1 MRFQQQISAC
11 LRCATA
17 LSVAAMMF
25 GSGLS
30 VSASGQTPT
39 PPPAA
44 SQAPQT
50 PNPQAV
56 QPAQQI
62 TSGGALKIT
71 QDDAVRMALENNLG
85 VQAERLNPRIQD
97 LALSRAYSAYTPE
110 LFATTTRSAASAP
123 PRDFLSQGVDV
134 TTSGSLFANGG
145 VRQQVPWGGG
155 AYSIGLAGSRSTSDA
170 PRTAFSP
177 QLGSDL
183 DFAYDQPLLR
193 GFRIDAFRQNIEA
206 AKNQSTIVDLQLV
219 ERITQTSRLVRNTYL
234 SLINAISGLD
244 VAQQSLDLARQ
255 TYKNNQRRVEVGTTA
270 QIDLIAA
277 EAEVARSE
285 EDVIVRQG
293 AIDSAQDALRTLIL
307 NPSQSDFWN
316 TPIEPAEQPVLTQ
329 QPIDIETITRNALA
343 NRTDIGQL
351 RKQIDNI
358 EVNTRFNKD
367 QKLPAVNLRAGY
379 GVTGVGGTQL
389 EYGPDPIDGG
399 VPPIIASSQRSF
411 SDVLRDVFGNDFRSW
426 QFSVNFSYPLGTS
439 LADAAL
445 AQNRIQRQQADTSMR
460 ELELEITR
468 QVRDAVRQVQTTLKR
483 VEATGKARQLAERQ
497 LEAEEKRLAVGLSD
511 TFRIVQYQRDL
522 ANQKRAELAAI
533 IEYNRALIDLEAVQ
547 VVPIR

>member
-11 LRCATA
+11 LRYATA
-17 LSVAAMMF
+17 LTAAALVF

-30 VSASGQTPT
+30 VSAFGQAATPSAKPAQASQTP
-39 PPPAA
+39 
-44 SQAPQT
+44 S
-50 PNPQAV
+50 V

-62 TSGGALKIT
+62 TSQGALKIN
-71 QDDAVRMALENNLG
+71 QDEAVRMALENNLG

-110 LFATTTRSAASAP
+110 VFATTTRSAATAP
-123 PRDFLSQGVDV
+123 PRDFLSQGVDI
-134 TTSGSLFANGG
+134 TTSGNLFANGG
-145 VRQQVPWGGG
+145 IRQQVPWGGG
-155 AYSIGLAGSRSTSDA
+155 AYSIGFAGSRATSDA

-183 DFAYDQPLLR
+183 DFCTISRSCGDS
-193 GFRIDAFRQNIEA
+193 E
-206 AKNQSTIVDLQLV
+206 ST
-219 ERITQTSRLVRNTYL
+219 RSGRTSRRRRTSQRSSICNSSSGSRRRRGRCATRTCR
-234 SLINAISGLD
+234 SSTRSRDRMSRSSRSISRG
-244 VAQQSLDLARQ
+244 RR
-255 TYKNNQRRVEVGTTA
+255 YKNNQRRVEVGTMA
-270 QIDLIAA
+270 PIDIVAA

-293 AIDSAQDALRTLIL
+293 AIESAQDALRTLIL
-307 NPSQSDFWN
+307 NPSQSDFWT
-316 TPIEPAEQPVLTQ
+316 TPIEPSEQPVLTQ

-351 RKQIDNI
+351 RKQIDNVDLNI
-358 EVNTRFNKD
+358 RFSKN
-367 QKLPAVNLRAGY
+367 QRLPAVNLRAGY
-379 GVTGVGGTQL
+379 GMTGVGGTQFQ
-389 EYGPDPIDGG
+389 YGQEPDDGG
-399 VPPIIASSQRSF
+399 RPPILGTSQRSF

-426 QFSVNFSYPLGTS
+426 NFSVNFSYPLGTS

-445 AQNRIQRQQADTSMR
+445 AQSRIQRQQGDVSLR

-468 QVRDAVRQVQTTLKR
+468 QVRDAARQVQTTLKR

>member
-11 LRCATA
+11 LRRGTA
-17 LSVAAMMF
+17 LTVAALMF

-30 VSASGQTPT
+30 VSAFGQAAT
-39 PPPAA
+39 PPAQPPQA
-44 SQAPQT
+44 SQTSAG
-50 PNPQAV
+50 

-62 TSGGALKIT
+62 TSTTGALKIT
-71 QDDAVRMALENNLG
+71 QDDAVKMALENNLG

-110 LFATTTRSAASAP
+110 LFATTTRSSSSAP
-123 PRDFLSQGVDV
+123 PRDFLSQGVAV
-134 TTSGSLFANGG
+134 TTSGNLFANGG
-145 VRQQVPWGGG
+145 IRQQVPWFGG
-155 AYSIGLAGSRSTSDA
+155 AYSIGLAGSRATSDA

-193 GFRIDAFRQNIEA
+193 GFRIDSFRSNIETQ
-206 AKNQSTIVDLQLV
+206 KNESTIVDLQLV
-219 ERITQTSRLVRNTYL
+219 ERITQTSRQVRNAYL
-234 SLINAISGLD
+234 TLVNAISSMD
-244 VAQQSLDLARQ
+244 VAQQQLDLTRQ
-255 TYKNNQRRVEVGTTA
+255 TLKNNQRRVEVGTMA
-270 QIDLIAA
+270 PIDIVAA

-285 EDVIVRQG
+285 EGVILQEG
-293 AIDSAQDALRTLIL
+293 SIEAAQDVLRTLII
-307 NPSQSDFWN
+307 NPQQSDLW
-316 TPIEPAEQPVLTQ
+316 TMKIEPAEQPVLTQ
-329 QPIDIETITRNALA
+329 QPIDVETITRNALA

-351 RKQIDNI
+351 RKQIDNVD
-358 EVNTRFNKD
+358 VNIRFNKD

-379 GVTGVGGTQL
+379 GLTGVGGTQF
-389 EYGPDPIDGG
+389 EYGSDPIGGG
-399 VPPIIASSQRSF
+399 VPPIISSSQRSF
-411 SDVLRDVFGNDFRSW
+411 SDVLHDVFGNDFRSW
-426 QFSVNFSYPLGTS
+426 NFSVNFSYPLGTS

-445 AQNRIQRQQADTSMR
+445 AQSRLQRQQGDVSLR

-468 QVRDAVRQVQTTLKR
+468 QVRDAARQVQTSMKR
-483 VEATGKARQLAERQ
+483 VEATRKARELAERQ

-511 TFRIVQYQRDL
+511 TFRLVQTQRDL
-522 ANQKRAELAAI
+522 NVQKQAELRAI

>member
-11 LRCATA
+11 LRHLT
-17 LSVAAMMF
+17 VAGAVAVMF
-25 GSGLS
+25 GSGLT
-30 VSASGQTPT
+30 VSAFGQTPAA
-39 PPPAA
+39 PAQPA
-44 SQAPQT
+44 QSPQAPV
-50 PNPQAV
+50 A

-62 TSGGALKIT
+62 TSTTGAMKIT

-110 LFATTTRSAASAP
+110 LFASTAP

-145 VRQQVPWGGG
+145 IRQQVPWFGG
-155 AYSIGLAGSRSTSDA
+155 AYSIGLAGSRATSDA

-193 GFRIDAFRQNIEA
+193 GFRIDAFRQNIET
-206 AKNQSTIVDLQLV
+206 AKNQSAIVDFQLV
-219 ERITQTSRLVRNTYL
+219 ERITQTSRQVRNVYL
-234 SLINAISGLD
+234 TLINAISGLD

-293 AIDSAQDALRTLIL
+293 NIEAAQDALRTLIL
-307 NPSQSDFWN
+307 NPTQTDFWA

-351 RKQIDNI
+351 RKQLDIVD
-358 EVNTRFNKD
+358 VNMRFNKD
-367 QKLPAVNLRAGY
+367 AKLPSVNLRAGY
-379 GVTGVGGTQL
+379 GLTGVGGTQFQ
-389 EYGPDPIDGG
+389 YGPDPADGG
-399 VPPIIASSQRSF
+399 VPPILSTNQHIF
-411 SDVLRDVFGNDFRSW
+411 S
-426 QFSVNFSYPLGTS
+426 
-439 LADAAL
+439 
-445 AQNRIQRQQADTSMR
+445 
-460 ELELEITR
+460 
-468 QVRDAVRQVQTTLKR
+468 
-483 VEATGKARQLAERQ
+483 
-497 LEAEEKRLAVGLSD
+497 
-511 TFRIVQYQRDL
+511 
-522 ANQKRAELAAI
+522 
-533 IEYNRALIDLEAVQ
+533 
-547 VVPIR
+547 

>member
-11 LRCATA
+11 LRHVTA
-17 LSVAAMMF
+17 AGAVAVMF
-25 GSGLS
+25 GSGLT
-30 VSASGQTPT
+30 VSAFGQTAAA
-39 PPPAA
+39 PPQPA
-44 SQAPQT
+44 QAPQ
-50 PNPQAV
+50 ASV
-56 QPAQQI
+56 AQPAQQI
-62 TSGGALKIT
+62 TSSAGALKIT

-110 LFATTTRSAASAP
+110 LFASTTRSSSTAP

-145 VRQQVPWGGG
+145 IRQQVPWFGG
-155 AYSIGLAGSRSTSDA
+155 AYSIGLAGSRATSDA

-183 DFAYDQPLLR
+183 DLAYDQPLLR
-193 GFRIDAFRQNIEA
+193 GFRIDAFRQNIET
-206 AKNQSTIVDLQLV
+206 AKNQSAIVDLQLV
-219 ERITQTSRLVRNTYL
+219 ERITQTSRQVRNVYL
-234 SLINAISGLD
+234 TLINAISGLD

-293 AIDSAQDALRTLIL
+293 NIEAAQDALRTLIL
-307 NPSQSDFWN
+307 NPTQTDFWS

-351 RKQIDNI
+351 RKELDNVD
-358 EVNTRFNKD
+358 VNIRFNKD
-367 QKLPAVNLRAGY
+367 QKLPSVNLRAGY
-379 GVTGVGGTQL
+379 GLTGVGGTQFQ
-389 EYGPDPIDGG
+389 YGPDPIGGG
-399 VPPIIASSQRSF
+399 VPPIISTNQRNF

-426 QFSVNFSYPLGTS
+426 NVAVNFSYPLGTS

-445 AQNRIQRQQADTSMR
+445 AQNRIQRQQGDVAIR

-468 QVRDAVRQVQTTLKR
+468 QVRDAVRNVQTTLKR

-522 ANQKRAELAAI
+522 ANQKRAELTAI

>member
-11 LRCATA
+11 LRHATA
-17 LSVAAMMF
+17 LTVAALVF

-30 VSASGQTPT
+30 VSAFGQAATPPAKPAPASQTP
-39 PPPAA
+39 
-44 SQAPQT
+44 S
-50 PNPQAV
+50 V

-62 TSGGALKIT
+62 TSQGALKIN
-71 QDDAVRMALENNLG
+71 QDEAVRMALENNLG

-110 LFATTTRSAASAP
+110 VFATTTRSAATAP
-123 PRDFLSQGVDV
+123 PRDFLSQGVDI
-134 TTSGSLFANGG
+134 TTSGNLFANGG
-145 VRQQVPWGGG
+145 IRQQVPWGGG
-155 AYSIGLAGSRSTSDA
+155 AYSVGFAGSRATSDA

-183 DFAYDQPLLR
+183 DFSYEQPLLR
-193 GFRIDAFRQNIEA
+193 GFGIDLFRQNIEA
-206 AKNQSTIVDLQLV
+206 AKNESTIVDLQLV
-219 ERITQTSRLVRNTYL
+219 ERITQTSRQVRNAYL

-255 TYKNNQRRVEVGTTA
+255 TYKNNQRRVEVGTMA
-270 QIDLIAA
+270 PIDIVAA

-293 AIDSAQDALRTLIL
+293 AIESAQDALRTLIL
-307 NPSQSDFWN
+307 NPSQSDFWT
-316 TPIEPAEQPVLTQ
+316 TPIEPSEQPVLTQ

-351 RKQIDNI
+351 RKQIDNVDLNI
-358 EVNTRFNKD
+358 RFNKN

-379 GVTGVGGTQL
+379 GMTGVGGTQFQ
-389 EYGPDPIDGG
+389 YGQEPDDGG
-399 VPPIIASSQRSF
+399 RPPILGTSQRSF

-426 QFSVNFSYPLGTS
+426 NFSVNFSYPLGTS

-445 AQNRIQRQQADTSMR
+445 AQSRIQRQQGDVSLR

-468 QVRDAVRQVQTTLKR
+468 QVRDAARQVQTTLKR

-547 VVPIR
+547 LVPIR

>member
-1 MRFQQQISAC
+1 
-11 LRCATA
+11 
-17 LSVAAMMF
+17 
-25 GSGLS
+25 
-30 VSASGQTPT
+30 
-39 PPPAA
+39 
-44 SQAPQT
+44 
-50 PNPQAV
+50 
-56 QPAQQI
+56 
-62 TSGGALKIT
+62 
-71 QDDAVRMALENNLG
+71 
-85 VQAERLNPRIQD
+85 
-97 LALSRAYSAYTPE
+97 
-110 LFATTTRSAASAP
+110 
-123 PRDFLSQGVDV
+123 
-134 TTSGSLFANGG
+134 LFANGG

-193 GFRIDAFRQNIEA
+193 GFRIDAFRQNIETS
-206 AKNQSTIVDLQLV
+206 KNQSAIVDLQLV
-219 ERITQTSRLVRNTYL
+219 ERITQTSRQVRNAYL

-285 EDVIVRQG
+285 EEVIVRQG
-293 AIDSAQDALRTLIL
+293 AIDSAQDVLRTLIL

-351 RKQIDNI
+351 RKQVDNI

-522 ANQKRAELAAI
+522 ANQKRAELAAV

>member
-11 LRCATA
+11 LRHATA
-17 LSVAAMMF
+17 LTVAALVF

-30 VSASGQTPT
+30 VSAFGQAATPPAKPAQASQTP
-39 PPPAA
+39 
-44 SQAPQT
+44 S
-50 PNPQAV
+50 V

-62 TSGGALKIT
+62 TSQGALKIN
-71 QDDAVRMALENNLG
+71 QDEAVRMALENNLG

-110 LFATTTRSAASAP
+110 VFASTTRSAATAP

-134 TTSGSLFANGG
+134 TTSGNLFANGG
-145 VRQQVPWGGG
+145 IRQQVPWGGG
-155 AYSIGLAGSRSTSDA
+155 AYSIGFAGSRATSDA

-183 DFAYDQPLLR
+183 DFSYDQPLLR
-193 GFRIDAFRQNIEA
+193 GFRIDAFRQNIES
-206 AKNQSTIVDLQLV
+206 AKNESTIVDLQLV
-219 ERITQTSRLVRNTYL
+219 ERITQTSRQVRNAYL

-255 TYKNNQRRVEVGTTA
+255 TYKNNQRRVEVGTMA
-270 QIDLIAA
+270 PIDIVAA

-293 AIDSAQDALRTLIL
+293 AIESAQDALRTLIL
-307 NPSQSDFWN
+307 NPSQTDFWT
-316 TPIEPAEQPVLTQ
+316 TPIEPSEQPVLTQ

-351 RKQIDNI
+351 RKQIDNVDLNI
-358 EVNTRFNKD
+358 RFNKN

-379 GVTGVGGTQL
+379 GMTGVGGTQFQ
-389 EYGPDPIDGG
+389 YGQEPNDGG
-399 VPPIIASSQRSF
+399 RPPILGTSQRSF
-411 SDVLRDVFGNDFRSW
+411 SDVLHDVFGNDFRSW
-426 QFSVNFSYPLGTS
+426 NFSVNFSYPLGTS

-445 AQNRIQRQQADTSMR
+445 AQSRIQRQQGDVSLR

-468 QVRDAVRQVQTTLKR
+468 QVRDAARQVQTTLKR

>member
-11 LRCATA
+11 LRYVTA
-17 LSVAAMMF
+17 LTGAALVF

-30 VSASGQTPT
+30 VSAFGQAATPPAKPAQASQTP
-39 PPPAA
+39 
-44 SQAPQT
+44 S
-50 PNPQAV
+50 V

-62 TSGGALKIT
+62 TSQGALKIN
-71 QDDAVRMALENNLG
+71 QDEAVRMALENNLG

-110 LFATTTRSAASAP
+110 VFASTTRSAATAP

-134 TTSGSLFANGG
+134 TTSGNLFANGG
-145 VRQQVPWGGG
+145 IRQQVPWGGG
-155 AYSIGLAGSRSTSDA
+155 AYSIGLAGSRATSDA

-183 DFAYDQPLLR
+183 DFSYDQPLLR
-193 GFRIDAFRQNIEA
+193 GFRIDAFRQNIES
-206 AKNQSTIVDLQLV
+206 AKNESTIVDLQLV
-219 ERITQTSRLVRNTYL
+219 ERITQTSRQVRNAYL
-234 SLINAISGLD
+234 SLINATSGLD

-255 TYKNNQRRVEVGTTA
+255 TYKNNQRRVEVGTMA
-270 QIDLIAA
+270 PIDIVAA

-293 AIDSAQDALRTLIL
+293 AIESAQDALRTLIL
-307 NPSQSDFWN
+307 NPSQTDFWT
-316 TPIEPAEQPVLTQ
+316 TPIEPSEQPVLTQ

-351 RKQIDNI
+351 RKQIDNVDLNI
-358 EVNTRFNKD
+358 RFNKN

-379 GVTGVGGTQL
+379 GMTGVGGTQFQ
-389 EYGPDPIDGG
+389 YGQEPNDGG
-399 VPPIIASSQRSF
+399 LPPILGTSQRSF
-411 SDVLRDVFGNDFRSW
+411 GDVLHDVFGNDFRSW
-426 QFSVNFSYPLGTS
+426 NFSVNFSYPLGTS

-445 AQNRIQRQQADTSMR
+445 AQSRIQRQQGDVSLR

-468 QVRDAVRQVQTTLKR
+468 QVRDAARQVQTTLKR

>member
-11 LRCATA
+11 LRHATA
-17 LSVAAMMF
+17 LTGAALVVGSGVSVAAF
-25 GSGLS
+25 GQAATPPAKPAQ
-30 VSASGQTPT
+30 ASQTP
-39 PPPAA
+39 
-44 SQAPQT
+44 S
-50 PNPQAV
+50 V

-62 TSGGALKIT
+62 TSQGALKIN
-71 QDDAVRMALENNLG
+71 QDEAVRMALENNLG

-110 LFATTTRSAASAP
+110 VFATTTRSAATAP
-123 PRDFLSQGVDV
+123 PRDFLSQGVDI
-134 TTSGSLFANGG
+134 TTSGNLFANGG
-145 VRQQVPWGGG
+145 IRQQVPWGGG
-155 AYSIGLAGSRSTSDA
+155 AYSVGFAGSRATSDA

-183 DFAYDQPLLR
+183 DFSYDQPLLR
-193 GFRIDAFRQNIEA
+193 GFRIDVFRQNIEL
-206 AKNQSTIVDLQLV
+206 AKNESTIVDLQLV
-219 ERITQTSRLVRNTYL
+219 ERITQTSRQVRNAYL

-255 TYKNNQRRVEVGTTA
+255 TYKNNQRRVEVGTMA
-270 QIDLIAA
+270 PIDIVAA

-293 AIDSAQDALRTLIL
+293 AIESAQDALRTLIL
-307 NPSQSDFWN
+307 NPSQSDFWT
-316 TPIEPAEQPVLTQ
+316 TPIEPSEQPVLTQ

-351 RKQIDNI
+351 RKQIDNVDLNI
-358 EVNTRFNKD
+358 RFNKN

-379 GVTGVGGTQL
+379 GMTGVGGTQFQ
-389 EYGPDPIDGG
+389 YGQEPDDGG
-399 VPPIIASSQRSF
+399 RPPILGTSQRSF

-426 QFSVNFSYPLGTS
+426 NFSVNFSYPLGTS

-445 AQNRIQRQQADTSMR
+445 AQSRIQRQQGDVSLR

-468 QVRDAVRQVQTTLKR
+468 QVRDAARQVQTTLKR

-547 VVPIR
+547 LVPIR